1 MDVISVGEM
10 LIDFTPGKEANSYV
24 RNPGGAPANAVIAI
38 ARNGL
43 STGFAGKLGDD
54 DFGRFLKETLEKEGV
69 KVLCPELTKEAI
81 TTLAFVT
88 LYENGERSFTFA
100 RKPGADMLL
109 TKDDIDENEIRQ
121 ARMVHAGS
129 VNMTKEPA
137 RGANLYAMKTA
148 HDNGRL
154 VSFDV
159 NYRDTLWENEA
170 ACKEVAD
177 QVYDYVDFLKIS
189 EEELYFVGGEENI
202 PDFMKEHGISVVIET
217 LGADGAKYFFDGH
230 SEHVPGHKVHAVDAT
245 GAGDAFWG
253 GFLSKILMSGVNS
266 KADLTEEIVKEALRY
281 GNASGAVCVQRM
293 GGIPALPTR
302 EEIEEY
308 LNK

>member
-121 ARMVHAGS
+121 AKMVHAGS

-137 RGANLYAMKTA
+137 RGANLYAMKLA
-148 HDNGRL
+148 HDNGKL

-177 QVYDYVDFLKIS
+177 QV
-189 EEELYFVGGEENI
+189 
-202 PDFMKEHGISVVIET
+202 
-217 LGADGAKYFFDGH
+217 
-230 SEHVPGHKVHAVDAT
+230 
-245 GAGDAFWG
+245 
-253 GFLSKILMSGVNS
+253 
-266 KADLTEEIVKEALRY
+266 
-281 GNASGAVCVQRM
+281 
-293 GGIPALPTR
+293 
-302 EEIEEY
+302 
-308 LNK
+308 